1 MKFELE
7 RAIKA
12 FNLEFHF
19 VRGRMQNKQSRRLV
33 PKLAET
39 QRAQV
44 SKLSLQKW
52 LRYISHGSEKMLLF
66 QFLLSVRV

>member
-39 QRAQV
+39 QGPSFQTKFAKMAKIHFTRE
-44 SKLSLQKW
+44 KLVVPA
-52 LRYISHGSEKMLLF
+52 SH
-66 QFLLSVRV
+66 SVRI

>member
-12 FNLEFHF
+12 FNVEFHF
-19 VRGRMQNKQSRRLV
+19 VRERMQNKQSRWLV

-39 QRAQV
+39 QSASFQT
-44 SKLSLQKW
+44 KFA
-52 LRYISHGSEKMLLF
+52 KMAKIHF
-66 QFLLSVRV
+66 TREREDVVPASQSVRI